1 VSFWK
6 IVGAVFVGLWL
17 FTATA
22 FFLIAFLW
30 MTFVGVLVQL
40 AEGG

>member
-17 FTATA
+17 FAFTALVA
-22 FFLIAFLW
+22 FAFLW
-30 MTFVGVLVQL
+30 MTFLGLL
-40 AEGG
+40 ARWVKGG